1 VSITLLPPPHII
13 ERLALYQHIP
23 RVMRLSVSTLFS
35 DDSENS
41 PRNGLGAMYSSHH
54 VELYSHTSVRL
65 ARSVDTHTHTHTY
78 IYIYIYIYIYTGP
91 FSSESSTACVSE
103 IRLVQYLRP
112 GLYFI
117 ERM

>member
-1 VSITLLPPPHII
+1 MSVPFLPPPHII

-35 DDSENS
+35 GDAEMA
-41 PRNGLGAMYSSHH
+41 PRNGLEAMCSSHH

-65 ARSVDTHTHTHTY
+65 TRSVDTD
-78 IYIYIYIYIYTGP
+78 IYVGL
-91 FSSESSTACVSE
+91 FSSESSTACVVE